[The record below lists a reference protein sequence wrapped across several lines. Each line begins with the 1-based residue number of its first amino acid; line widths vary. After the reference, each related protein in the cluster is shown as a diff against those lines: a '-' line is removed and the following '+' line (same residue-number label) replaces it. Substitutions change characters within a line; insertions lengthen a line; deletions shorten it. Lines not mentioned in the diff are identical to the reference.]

1 MVRINCTFR
10 LFSISLYREDSSVQH
25 PVLEGERMNRNLK
38 AIHDKRKKV
47 ATIRKRAWD
56 RRALIKCVGIVTAC
70 ACSPF
75 ARAQS
80 AAPAQAPLTFESP
93 QELLVR
99 ISKLEAE
106 VSELKAIVNRIQS
119 VPSSTNAAAAA
130 QPAAVI
136 QPTPKKEAV
145 QTVLQPDESRVLG
158 FLRETTINVALDG
171 YYAYNFNNP
180 VGRVN
185 LLRAYDVLSNEFSL
199 NQASVVVE
207 HPPDAAA
214 GRRWGGRL
222 DLQFGQAT
230 DTLQGNPANE
240 PRPQI
245 YRNIFQAYGTYIIPA
260 GKAITV
266 DFGKWGSSLGIEGN
280 YSKDQI
286 NYSRAYWFDFLPFYH
301 MGVRLSAPISN
312 RFTLNYW
319 VVNGTNQVEATNGF
333 KDELFGFVAKPSKNV
348 VWTMNYYLGQ
358 EHPDRTVVPP
368 TSAIPVQPGL
378 SFAAIRPAPNGRTH
392 IFDSYVTWQAT
403 PKLSCTLEGDYFIQR
418 LWKTEAPGQ
427 SSAPSH
433 VAGGAAYVRYQV
445 NPKIALATRAEYL
458 SDRGGLFSG
467 LTQALKENTVT
478 FDYSLADGFLM
489 RYEFRRDF
497 SNKPAFLTDVQN
509 VLSKDQSTATV
520 GLIWWWGRKEG
531 SW

>member
-1 MVRINCTFR
+1 MVKINCTFR

-207 HPPDAAA
+207 HPPDAQPAAA
-214 GRRWGGRL
+214 G
-222 DLQFGQAT
+222 
-230 DTLQGNPANE
+230 
-240 PRPQI
+240 
-245 YRNIFQAYGTYIIPA
+245 A
-260 GKAITV
+260 GVWTC
-266 DFGKWGSSLGIEGN
+266 SS
-280 YSKDQI
+280 
-286 NYSRAYWFDFLPFYH
+286 
-301 MGVRLSAPISN
+301 
-312 RFTLNYW
+312 
-319 VVNGTNQVEATNGF
+319 
-333 KDELFGFVAKPSKNV
+333 AKPPTHCKE
-348 VWTMNYYLGQ
+348 T
-358 EHPDRTVVPP
+358 PP
-368 TSAIPVQPGL
+368 TNPGPR
-378 SFAAIRPAPNGRTH
+378 FIATFFRP
-392 IFDSYVTWQAT
+392 
-403 PKLSCTLEGDYFIQR
+403 
-418 LWKTEAPGQ
+418 
-427 SSAPSH
+427 
-433 VAGGAAYVRYQV
+433 
-445 NPKIALATRAEYL
+445 
-458 SDRGGLFSG
+458 
-467 LTQALKENTVT
+467 
-478 FDYSLADGFLM
+478 
-489 RYEFRRDF
+489 
-497 SNKPAFLTDVQN
+497 
-509 VLSKDQSTATV
+509 TAHT
-520 GLIWWWGRKEG
+520 
-531 SW
+531 